1 MKLPVG
7 QSSSCQSQKGQPSGI
22 EDVATNEMKVINGK
36 GQVTIETAEAMPI
49 AIYALTGAQVRQ
61 IELVEGTNII
71 ELPAGIYLI
80 GNKK

>member
-7 QSSSCQSQKGQPSGI
+7 QSSSCQSQKDQPSGI

-49 AIYALTGAQVRQ
+49 AIYALTGAQ
-61 IELVEGTNII
+61 GSTNRTCRGNQHYRITDR
-71 ELPAGIYLI
+71 YLSDR
-80 GNKK
+80 K